1 LTTIKDRKTY
11 LDPTKNINRYEFA
24 KLVVLAYEKI
34 HGAIVV
40 SRASTLQDVPMTHP
54 YADYVRKLETIG
66 LVE

>member
-54 YADYVRKLETIG
+54 YADYVRKLEAIG